1 MIDTHLRMGLRLKDF
16 LHHLLRPRAHR
27 GRPLDQSRGWPVQMG
42 TVRSGPMLVISHRYV
57 RFGRAHVRGDTLA
70 LMEDLYGRGRG
81 PHLHRLPRQLIG
93 HTVKALI
100 ELDVIV
106 DVDRGL

>member
-1 MIDTHLRMGLRLKDF
+1 MLAIR
-16 LHHLLRPRAHR
+16 HR
-27 GRPLDQSRGWPVQMG
+27 R
-42 TVRSGPMLVISHRYV
+42 V
-57 RFGRAHVRGDTLA
+57 RFGCAHVRGDTLA
-70 LMEDLYGRGRG
+70 LMEYLHGGGRG

-93 HTVKALI
+93 HAVKALI